1 MFLVDRTCT
10 RIPESRS
17 DESLDKCSHPVT
29 AYRNLSAYVLLGD
42 PGAGKTTVFQQ
53 EAKQTGG
60 CYVSARDLITF
71 NDRPEWHGKILFID
85 GLDEIRAGSSDR
97 RNPFDT
103 IRARLDSLG
112 RPRFRLSCREA
123 DWLGSADQQC
133 LKSVSPDGEV
143 IVLQLDPLTEED
155 IRQILNQDPRI
166 SDADAFLQK
175 AEDRGLT
182 NLLTNPQ
189 ILGMLTQAVAK
200 GDWPESRQQTFE
212 FACQTIIRE
221 HNREHQAAASRN
233 IKGLDEQLNGAG
245 FLCAAHLI
253 AGTAG
258 YALTPDKASTLYPV
272 LADLSFNNI
281 GLLNDVVHTK
291 LFKSTMAGRIEPVHR
306 HVAEYLAARYLAGRV
321 EHEGLPLARIL
332 SLITGKDGVV
342 VTELRG
348 LSAWLA
354 TLCRSCR
361 PELIDRDPLG
371 IVLYGDTREFAHQ
384 DKRRVLDGLQREA
397 TRYRRFRSA
406 NWTARPF
413 GALAT
418 PAMEEDFRNIL
429 AARDRSDAHQALVDC
444 VLDAMEHGSRF
455 ENLDALLVGIV
466 RDPSWWPGVRKTALN
481 ILLRHSRGNRDLAG
495 QLRALLD
502 QINND
507 QIEDSD
513 DELMGHLLAEL
524 FPEEIAAAELL
535 NYLHT
540 PKDAHLIG
548 SYFMFWNHRL
558 IEQCSESDVMALLDE
573 FADRG
578 DTLQPILDDFHLRD
592 LTTGVL
598 ARGVEL
604 FGESVTP
611 ERLYDWLG
619 LGLDKYDHPR
629 TDARSRLDSVR
640 TWLEVHPDI
649 QKSIIKIGLDQC
661 AGKKNTAFCMYS
673 VRNRLYRATPPTD
686 YGKWCLQ
693 QVPSASS
700 DDIAQFLLQEAVSSI
715 AWQQEDSGLSLDDI
729 DDFAKNNPKYRD
741 WLDNLLFCP
750 LPEEWQEL
758 QEDRGRREAEK
769 RKGKTEWM
777 NYVRGHRTEI
787 LEARAN
793 PRLLHDL
800 ATAYLG
806 YFFDSK
812 GDTPA
817 ERLLNFVDGDG
828 GLVQDILEGL
838 RNVCWRNDIPDVND
852 VIRLSTEGRYYLLS
866 RAFTAGLLELT
877 REAEDN
883 IFQLADDQLRKAVA
897 IHLADGTGEDP
908 QWYRT
913 LLKSRPD
920 LVSKVLMDYI
930 SAALRS
936 NKEHISGLYSLAYDD
951 NYAGVAR
958 WVAVPLL
965 KSFPTRC
972 NVRML
977 GSLDYLLKAGL
988 RHGNRQE
995 LLDVLRSKLSL
1006 RSTNIAQKVHLL
1018 AAGLV
1023 AAPDIYIEPLR
1034 EFVHSHKKRAQH
1046 LAGFLAD
1053 RRDQWSPLNDLPVPA
1068 LGLLIQILGRYFAP
1082 YSLKGGGRVTP
1093 AMNAAD
1099 FVSQLINCLASD
1111 PRDAAS
1117 HILTQLL
1124 SDEGLAPWH
1133 AALQHAQFQQLEA
1146 RREASFR
1153 HPSIQQVVETLNNL
1167 SPANARDLAALA
1179 VEVLNELAERIRNG
1193 NTDDYRQ
1200 YWNEDPRRQ
1209 LTDPK
1214 HEEACRDALLSDLR
1228 QRLAPLGIDAQPEGH
1243 YADDKR
1249 ADIRFSVGGA
1259 QGFEVP
1265 IEIKKNSHADL
1276 WHAIHNQLI
1285 KQYTRDPRTDGFGI
1299 YLVFWFG
1306 PESTPLPPSG
1316 SRPLTAGELEE
1327 RLRATLSDEENRK
1340 ISVCVIDVAKP
1351 E

>member
-1 MFLVDRTCT
+1 MAW
-10 RIPESRS
+10 E
-17 DESLDKCSHPVT
+17 VT
-29 AYRNLSAYVLLGD
+29 
-42 PGAGKTTVFQQ
+42 
-53 EAKQTGG
+53 
-60 CYVSARDLITF
+60 
-71 NDRPEWHGKILFID
+71 
-85 GLDEIRAGSSDR
+85 
-97 RNPFDT
+97 
-103 IRARLDSLG
+103 DSG
-112 RPRFRLSCREA
+112 
-123 DWLGSADQQC
+123 
-133 LKSVSPDGEV
+133 VSPDGEV
-143 IVLQLDPLTEED
+143 VVLQLDPLTEED
-155 IRQILNQDPRI
+155 IRQILNHNPRI

-200 GDWPESRQQTFE
+200 GDWPESRQQAFE
-212 FACQTIIRE
+212 SACQTIIRE

-233 IKGLDEQLNGAG
+233 ITRVDQQLNGAG

-258 YALTPDKASTLYPV
+258 YALTPDKASTLYPE

-281 GLLNDVVHTK
+281 GLLNDVARTK
-291 LFKSTMAGRIEPVHR
+291 LFRSPMEGRIEPVHR
-306 HVAEYLAARYLAGRV
+306 HVAEYLAARYLAEHV

-332 SLITGKDGVV
+332 SLITGKDGIV

-354 TLCRSCR
+354 TLCRSRR

-371 IVLYGDTREFAHQ
+371 IVLYGDTREFTRQ

-397 TRYRRFRSA
+397 IRYPWFRSA
-406 NWTARPF
+406 NWTALPF

-418 PAMEEDFRNIL
+418 PDMEEEFRNIL
-429 AARDRSDAHQALVDC
+429 ASLDRSNAHQALVDC

-455 ENLDALLVGIV
+455 ENLDAVLVDIV
-466 RDPSWWPGVRKTALN
+466 RDPSWWLRVRNAALN
-481 ILLRHSRGNRDLAG
+481 ILLRHSRGNRDLAS
-495 QLRALLD
+495 QLRGLLD

-513 DELMGHLLAEL
+513 DELMGHLLADL
-524 FPEEIAAAELL
+524 FPEEIAASELL

-540 PKDAHLIG
+540 PKDTNLIG
-548 SYFMFWNHRL
+548 SYYMFWNHRL
-558 IEQCSESDVMALLDE
+558 IEQCSESDVMTLLDE
-573 FADRG
+573 FVDRG
-578 DTLQPILDDFHLRD
+578 DTLQPILDDFHMRD

-604 FGESVTP
+604 FGESVVP
-611 ERLYDWLG
+611 ERLYGWLG
-619 LGLDKYDHPR
+619 LGLYKYRYPR
-629 TDARSRLDSVR
+629 TDASSPLDSVR
-640 TWLEVHPDI
+640 TWLKTHPDI
-649 QKSIIKIGLDQC
+649 QKSIIEIGLDQC
-661 AGKKNTAFCMYS
+661 AGNENAVFCMYL
-673 VRNRLYRATPPTD
+673 VRNRLYGATPPAD

-693 QVPSASS
+693 QVSAAGS
-700 DDIAQFLLQEAVSSI
+700 DGIAQFLLQEAVSSI
-715 AWQQEDSGLSLDDI
+715 TWQQGDPGFSLEDIEDLAKNDRKYQVWLDDM
-729 DDFAKNNPKYRD
+729 
-741 WLDNLLFCP
+741 LFC
-750 LPEEWQEL
+750 LLDERWQDLRWEE
-758 QEDRGRREAEK
+758 RRRNDKRRKDKAEWL
-769 RKGKTEWM
+769 R
-777 NYVRGHRTEI
+777 YVRSHRTEI
-787 LEARAN
+787 RKARAN
-793 PRLLHDL
+793 PRLLHEPV
-800 ATAYLG
+800 TAYLG
-806 YFFDSK
+806 DFLDVK

-817 ERLLNFVDGDG
+817 DRLLNFVDGDG
-828 GLVQDILEGL
+828 ELVQDFSEGL
-838 RNVCWRNDIPDVND
+838 RNVCWRKDIPDVED
-852 VIRLSTEGRYYLLS
+852 IIRLSTEGEYYFLR
-866 RAFTAGLLELT
+866 RAFTAGLLELS

-897 IHLADGTGEDP
+897 IHLVDGIGEDP

-920 LVSKVLMDYI
+920 LASEVLKDYI
-930 SAALRS
+930 SASLRS

-958 WVAVPLL
+958 RVAVPLL

-972 NVRML
+972 GLRML
-977 GSLDYLLKAGL
+977 DSLDHLLKAGL
-988 RHGNRQE
+988 RYGNRQE
-995 LLDVLRSKLSL
+995 LLNVLRTKLSL
-1006 RSTNIAQKVHLL
+1006 RSTSIAQKVRWL
-1018 AAGLV
+1018 AAGLIT
-1023 AAPDIYIEPLR
+1023 APDIYIEQLR
-1034 EFVHSHKKRAQH
+1034 TFVYSHKRRAEH

-1053 RRDQWSPLNDLPVPA
+1053 RHDQWLPLNDLPAPV
-1068 LGLLIQILGRYFAP
+1068 LGLLIQILGRYFMP
-1082 YSLKGGGRVTP
+1082 YSLKGGGVVTP

-1099 FVSQLINCLASD
+1099 FVSRLINRLASD

-1124 SDEGLAPWH
+1124 SDEGLVPWR

-1167 SPANARDLAALA
+1167 SPANAGDLAALG

-1200 YWNEDPRRQ
+1200 YWNEGPRRQ
-1209 LTDPK
+1209 LTNPR
-1214 HEEACRDALLSDLR
+1214 HEDACRDALLSDLR
-1228 QRLAPLGIDAQPEGH
+1228 QRLAPQGIDAQPEGH

-1249 ADIRFSVGGA
+1249 ADIRLSVGGV

-1276 WHAIHNQLI
+1276 WHAIHHQLI
-1285 KQYTRDPRTDGFGI
+1285 KQYTREPRADGFGI

-1316 SRPLTAGELEE
+1316 SRPLTASELEE